1 MHETA
6 TVRKFRIVQKEGN
19 RQIELEVTYYN
30 LDVIPAVGYRV
41 RTVQDTLFV
50 YGLPKC
56 YGNILLKG
64 SH

>member
-6 TVRKFRIVQKEGN
+6 TIRKFRIVQKEGN
-19 RQIELEVTYYN
+19 RQIEREVTYYN

-41 RTVQDTLFV
+41 LTVQDTLFV